1 MCDVSGEQSHDARL
15 ILTQKMTG
23 EILKAVSLEPALLE
37 CLMRWG
43 VRVLVKGK
51 LTDIDCDLGKRHQ
64 NSGLVGPGGKAER
77 RWKYSCWGPFYSQIR
92 AVFEVRISQ

>member
-23 EILKAVSLEPALLE
+23 EILKAVSPFVLNLP
-37 CLMRWG
+37 WG
-43 VRVLVKGK
+43 GRVLVKGK
-51 LTDIDCDLGKRHQ
+51 LTDIDCDSGKGHR
-64 NSGLVGPGGKAER
+64 NSDLVGPRGKAEK